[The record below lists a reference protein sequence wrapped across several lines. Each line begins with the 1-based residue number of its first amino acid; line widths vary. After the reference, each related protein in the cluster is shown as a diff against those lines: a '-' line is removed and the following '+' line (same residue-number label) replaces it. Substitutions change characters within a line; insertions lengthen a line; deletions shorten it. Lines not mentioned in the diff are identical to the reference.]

1 MLWGVNPR
9 FHGLSPCIRQVAYA
23 LRTRAPLATRPKP
36 VLPLDLHVLSLPL
49 AFILSQDQTLRCNYK
64 SLIISFAQVNP
75 LQKSTKLVHLA
86 FFYAFVKIL
95 KNSFFTKNQHR
106 FQCWPPVMLP
116 ELHSLRLSTRSIP
129 QLFPLFGAAKVIIV
143 FILPKLYALFFV
155 AFFLTPKIMAV
166 RPPKNRAKI
175 PRSTPPTLIT
185 SHPFNEHS
193 PKLRLQK

>member
-75 LQKSTKLVHLA
+75 LQKLTKLVHLA

-106 FQCWPPVMLP
+106 FQC
-116 ELHSLRLSTRSIP
+116 
-129 QLFPLFGAAKVIIV
+129 
-143 FILPKLYALFFV
+143 
-155 AFFLTPKIMAV
+155 
-166 RPPKNRAKI
+166 
-175 PRSTPPTLIT
+175 
-185 SHPFNEHS
+185 
-193 PKLRLQK
+193 

>member
-1 MLWGVNPR
+1 MMLWGINPR

-106 FQCWPPVMLP
+106 FSNADLLLCYRNF
-116 ELHSLRLSTRSIP
+116 SRFFIP
-129 QLFPLFGAAKVIIV
+129 LDPSRNCFPYSG
-143 FILPKLYALFFV
+143 
-155 AFFLTPKIMAV
+155 
-166 RPPKNRAKI
+166 RQR
-175 PRSTPPTLIT
+175 
-185 SHPFNEHS
+185 
-193 PKLRLQK
+193 

>member
-106 FQCWPPVMLP
+106 FSNADLP
-116 ELHSLRLSTRSIP
+116 YFTGTSLAW
-129 QLFPLFGAAKVIIV
+129 FP
-143 FILPKLYALFFV
+143 
-155 AFFLTPKIMAV
+155 
-166 RPPKNRAKI
+166 
-175 PRSTPPTLIT
+175 
-185 SHPFNEHS
+185 S
-193 PKLRLQK
+193 PDPSRNCFPYSGRQR